1 MGKAKQVTR
10 MTRPITV
17 YTKAWLSG
25 GAGLF
30 AQELVTGMLDAG
42 GQVIFIAPQAENDAF
57 EVPRAGLARI
67 RPRRELRHGSRLH
80 RIVASILR
88 VGGSYLGLARARLRT
103 RIFVVTIPDPFVF
116 SLPMLVLLRLSG
128 ARIIYVV
135 HDPLP
140 HAWKLPMRYRRI
152 EDGSFQ
158 AMYSLSRALV
168 VLSAAGGAVLSGAY
182 RLGSRPV
189 CVIEHGVFV
198 LGHPTPAPG
207 NGVLLLFGTLRRN
220 KGIREAIAGVVAA
233 RAEGAQV
240 RLVIAGAP
248 DPVEADYWAQ
258 CEVLARA
265 HPEAITLEIGYV
277 EDSRLHDLIAVCDAF
292 LLPYRDFNSQS
303 GVAML
308 ASSNARTVI
317 ASRAGGIG
325 DLISDGMA
333 AVPIEAPV
341 DEAAVAAAVRAFAAV
356 SAAEWNVR
364 AMAYRAHTIE
374 ARAWPVIGK
383 QYLDL
388 AELVDS
394 R

>member
-1 MGKAKQVTR
+1 
-10 MTRPITV
+10 MTRPIAV
-17 YTKAWLSG
+17 YTKAWFSG
-25 GAGLF
+25 GVGLF
-30 AQELVTGMLDAG
+30 AQELVAGILDAG
-42 GQVIFIAPQAENDAF
+42 GRVIFIAPEAEKSEF
-57 EVPRAGLARI
+57 EAPRVGLKRI
-67 RPRRELRHGSRLH
+67 KPQRELQQGSRLR
-80 RIVASILR
+80 RIMASFLR
-88 VGGSYLGLARARLRT
+88 VGGSALGLARARLST
-103 RIFVVTIPDPFVF
+103 RIFIVSIPDPLVF
-116 SLPMLVLLRLSG
+116 SLPMLAFLRLTG

-140 HAWKLPMRYRRI
+140 HAWRLSPRFRWI
-152 EDGSFQ
+152 ENASFQ
-158 AMYSLSRALV
+158 LMYSLSQALV
-168 VLSAAGGAVLSGAY
+168 VLSEAGRSTLSGAY
-182 RLGSRPV
+182 QLGSRPV
-189 CVIEHGVFV
+189 RVIEHGVFV
-198 LGHPTPAPG
+198 LGDPTPAPG

-220 KGIREAIAGVVAA
+220 KGIREAITGVATA
-233 RAEGAQV
+233 RAGGAQV
-240 RLVIAGAP
+240 RLIIAGGP
-248 DPVEADYWAQ
+248 DPIEADYWAQ
-258 CEVLARA
+258 CEALARA
-265 HPEAITLEIGYV
+265 HPDGVALEIGYV
-277 EDSRLHDLIAVCDAF
+277 EDRRLHDLIATCDAF

-341 DEAAVAAAVRAFAAV
+341 DEAAVAAAVSAFALV
-356 SAAEWNVR
+356 SAAEWNAR

-388 AELVDS
+388 AAALDE

>member
-1 MGKAKQVTR
+1 
-10 MTRPITV
+10 MTRPIAV

-30 AQELVTGMLDAG
+30 AQELVGGMLAAG
-42 GQVIFIAPQAENDAF
+42 GRVIFIAPQAENSEF
-57 EVPRAGLARI
+57 EVPRAGMTRI
-67 RPRRELRHGSRLH
+67 RPRRELRHGSRL
-80 RIVASILR
+80 RRFAASLQR
-88 VGGSYLGLARARLRT
+88 VGGSALGLLRARLRT

-116 SLPMLVLLRLSG
+116 SLPMLMLLRLSG

-140 HAWKLPMRYRRI
+140 HAWRLPARFRMI
-152 EDGSFQ
+152 ENASFQ
-158 AMYSLSRALV
+158 ATYSLSRALV
-168 VLSAAGGAVLSGAY
+168 VLSRAGVAALSGAY

-189 CVIEHGVFV
+189 QVIEHGVFV
-198 LGHPTPAPG
+198 MGDATPAPG
-207 NGVLLLFGTLRRN
+207 HGTLLLFGTLRRN

-233 RAEGAQV
+233 RAKGARV
-240 RLVIAGAP
+240 RLIIAGAP
-248 DPVEADYWAQ
+248 DPIEAEYWAQ

-265 HPEAITLEIGYV
+265 HPDAVTLEIGYV
-277 EDSRLHDLIAVCDAF
+277 EDCRLHDLIAACDAF

-317 ASRAGGIG
+317 SSRAGGIG
-325 DLISDGMA
+325 DLIADGMA

-341 DEAAVAAAVRAFAAV
+341 DEAAVAKAVIAFAAV
-356 SAAEWNVR
+356 PAAEWNQR
-364 AMAYRAHTIE
+364 AVAYRDHTMI

-383 QYLDL
+383 QYIDL
-388 AELVDS
+388 AAAVDV